1 MINFLMTYFL
11 SSEYNLN
18 FPLLLRVINLYYAKI
33 PSINIKELQSW
44 SMTKYYFQDNLGF
57 KFIAKICGNLFSLIL
72 LSLEFA
78 IKILCINEMEMNIT
92 QSYNNKK
99 YPNKFHCQGDLVL
112 NNWFILRISCQY
124 MLIFTIGGSKV
135 LHTATLIFL
144 WTAVRWLAGTKACR
158 SNTTRNAAMT

>member
-1 MINFLMTYFL
+1 
-11 SSEYNLN
+11 
-18 FPLLLRVINLYYAKI
+18 
-33 PSINIKELQSW
+33 
-44 SMTKYYFQDNLGF
+44 MTKYYFQDNLGF

-135 LHTATLIFL
+135 FTHGDLNFSLNGGTVAGRHESMPQQHNQKCRNDLGNEL
-144 WTAVRWLAGTKACR
+144 W
-158 SNTTRNAAMT
+158 AAL